1 MKLCFADTETYS
13 ECNLKVHGSA
23 RYAEDP
29 STEIIIVQ
37 WAIGDEEPTVW
48 DCTEHGKPQAF
59 IDLLLDPDVM
69 FVWQNGRFDVQV
81 IEKCWGISL
90 PLERCYD
97 TMAQAQEH
105 GLPGSLEKIGQVLGH
120 DEDEAKDKRGRDL
133 IQLFSKP
140 RPANMTLRRATRLTH
155 PTEWLEFLGYSRQD
169 VISMRA
175 VHRDLPNWNYRPGHF
190 EMELFH
196 LDAKIN
202 ARGVAVDTDLAR
214 AAIDAVA
221 VETKRLKQETVDAT
235 DGLVSAPSKRDALLT
250 FILAE
255 YGVTLPDMK
264 ADTLRRRLEDPD
276 LPDGVKLLLSI
287 RLEATKTSTAKYKAL
302 LNAVSADGRLRNML
316 QFCGAQRTG
325 RWAGRTFQPQ
335 NMPRPDMKQA
345 EIDLGIEALKAGTA
359 DLVFGNDTMRLTANA
374 VRGCIVAPPGRKLCI
389 ADLSNIEGRG
399 LAYLAGEKWK
409 LKAFADFDRGIGADL
424 YKVAYARA
432 FNLSPDAVT
441 KDQRQQGKVM
451 ELGCLAG
458 DTPVVTNNG
467 VKAIMAVS
475 QDDLLWDGES
485 WVKHEGVVAK
495 GVKPVVNVDGI
506 ELTSDHRVLCG
517 PSWKEASELAS
528 NVSTLSQALVTGS
541 ESLLYCV
548 ASASG
553 AGRAKPTWQKFS
565 ALAAL
570 RRTPSTPTTSGRGAA
585 HVAIHVQ
592 RNNPLTG
599 ENTSTGTRT
608 SFLIQTTARGCSIAF
623 PPASTGATTPTTRG
637 TSTTVVVASMCTN
650 PGAMTDGRF
659 WPTSSPLTDGIS
671 RLSNWTGE
679 TSTKGTNPATCVL
692 SPSGRT
698 TRIDAPCES
707 YNLASPNLRPTF
719 DILNAGPKNRFTVL
733 TDSGALIVHNCGY
746 EGGVAAFLTFAAVYN
761 MDLDELADAVHS
773 TASKESLAA
782 AYGMWD
788 WTVKKGRST
797 LGLPKNVWVACE
809 VLKASWRT
817 AHAATKQLWA
827 DAKDAVASAIQNP
840 GVTFDIGQHLKAR
853 RDGAWLRIRLPS
865 GRYLCYLQP
874 KVEND
879 QITYMGVNQYTRQWS
894 RIKTYGGKII
904 ENCTQAFARDVM
916 AYAMPKIEEAGYEIV
931 LSVHDELLT
940 ETPDT
945 DEYSHETLASMMA
958 TAPPWAQG
966 IPLAA
971 AGFETTRYRKE

>member
-29 STEIIIVQ
+29 STEIIIAQ
-37 WAIGDEEPTVW
+37 WALGDDEPTVW

-59 IDLLLDPDVM
+59 IDLLLDPEVI
-69 FVWQNGRFDVQV
+69 FVWQNGVFDRQV
-81 IEKCWGISL
+81 IAACWGIAL
-90 PLERCYD
+90 PIERCLD
-97 TMAQAQEH
+97 TMAKAQEH

-133 IQLFSKP
+133 INLFSKP

-155 PTEWLEFLGYSRQD
+155 PAEWLEFMGYSRQD

-175 VHRDLPNWNYRPGHF
+175 VYRDLPSWNYKAAHF
-190 EMELFH
+190 ELDLFH

-255 YGVTLPDMK
+255 YGVTLPDLK
-264 ADTLRRRLEDPD
+264 ADTLRRRLEDPE

-302 LNAVSADGRLRNML
+302 LNAVSADGRLRNTL

-335 NMPRPDMKQA
+335 NMPRPDMKQG

-409 LKAFADFDRGIGADL
+409 LKAFADFDASLIVDAAGKPVLDKKGERQFAKPDL
-424 YKVAYARA
+424 YRGSYARSMGVDV
-432 FNLSPDAVT
+432 NSVG
-441 KDQRQQGKVM
+441 KDQRQQGKV
-451 ELGCLAG
+451 L
-458 DTPVVTNNG
+458 
-467 VKAIMAVS
+467 
-475 QDDLLWDGES
+475 
-485 WVKHEGVVAK
+485 
-495 GVKPVVNVDGI
+495 
-506 ELTSDHRVLCG
+506 
-517 PSWKEASELAS
+517 ELAM
-528 NVSTLSQALVTGS
+528 G
-541 ESLLYCV
+541 
-548 ASASG
+548 
-553 AGRAKPTWQKFS
+553 F
-565 ALAAL
+565 
-570 RRTPSTPTTSGRGAA
+570 
-585 HVAIHVQ
+585 
-592 RNNPLTG
+592 
-599 ENTSTGTRT
+599 
-608 SFLIQTTARGCSIAF
+608 
-623 PPASTGATTPTTRG
+623 
-637 TSTTVVVASMCTN
+637 
-650 PGAMTDGRF
+650 
-659 WPTSSPLTDGIS
+659 
-671 RLSNWTGE
+671 
-679 TSTKGTNPATCVL
+679 
-692 SPSGRT
+692 
-698 TRIDAPCES
+698 
-707 YNLASPNLRPTF
+707 
-719 DILNAGPKNRFTVL
+719 
-733 TDSGALIVHNCGY
+733 
-746 EGGVAAFLTFAAVYN
+746 EGGVASFITFAVVYG

-773 TASKESLAA
+773 TAPKESLAA

-809 VLKASWRT
+809 VLKASWRA

-874 KVEND
+874 KVD
-879 QITYMGVNQYTRQWS
+879 DAGQITYSGISQYTRQWT
-894 RIKTYGGKII
+894 RIKTYGGKIV
-904 ENCTQAFARDVM
+904 ENATQAFARDVM
-916 AYAMPKIEEAGYEIV
+916 AYAMPKIEQAGYEIV

-940 ETPDT
+940 EAPDT
-945 DEYSHETLASMMA
+945 DQYSHEALASMMA
-958 TAPPWAQG
+958 TAPPWARG
-966 IPLAA
+966 LPLAA
-971 AGFETTRYRKE
+971 AGFETARYRKD